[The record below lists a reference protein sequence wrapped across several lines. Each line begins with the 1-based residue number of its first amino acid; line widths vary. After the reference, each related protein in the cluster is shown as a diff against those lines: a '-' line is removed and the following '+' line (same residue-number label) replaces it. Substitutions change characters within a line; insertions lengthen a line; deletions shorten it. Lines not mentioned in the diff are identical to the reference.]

1 MSSAYTGV
9 KPKLSISEI
18 INMSVGFFG
27 IQFGWDLQRANMGR
41 IYESLGANP
50 DQVPLLFLAAPLT
63 GLLVQPII
71 GYLSDR
77 TWHPKL
83 GRRRPYF
90 MIGAILSSIAL
101 IFMPHSGS
109 LFMAAGLLWV
119 MDVFGNVSMEPFRA
133 FVTDK
138 LPDSQVNRGFIMQ
151 SFMIGVGGFI
161 ASSLPWVFRNIFHFQ
176 NTATQGSIP
185 ENVKISFYTGAFFF
199 LAAVL
204 YTVFTSKEYPPSDVD
219 YKKKI
224 KESKKGFGGGA
235 KEIFSALVNMP
246 PRMRIVSLVQFFTW
260 PGLFLMWFYYT
271 TAVGV
276 NIFGG
281 TAGSSD
287 PVFAEGADF
296 GSLTLAYYSVITFL
310 FALVLPFI
318 ADKLGRKLTHS
329 LCLIIGGLGL
339 ISVGWVTN
347 KNMLYGCMTCVGIA
361 WASILSMPY
370 AMLSRSLPKDKVG
383 IYMGI
388 FNFFI
393 VLPEI
398 IASLGFGWLMKNVL
412 HNDRLLAV
420 EVGGGLMVFAALV
433 CYLFIREKKVE
444 TTDEPLTTKLEILEE
459 RSV

>member
-1 MSSAYTGV
+1 MSSAYTGL
-9 KPKLSISEI
+9 KPKLSLSQI

-41 IYESLGANP
+41 IYENLGANP
-50 DQVPLLFLAAPLT
+50 DEVPLLFLAAPLT
-63 GLLVQPII
+63 GLIVQPIV
-71 GYLSDR
+71 GYMSDR
-77 TWHPKL
+77 TWHPKW

-101 IFMPHSGS
+101 LFMPHSGT
-109 LFMAAGLLWV
+109 LFMAAGLLWIL
-119 MDVFGNVSMEPFRA
+119 DVFGNVAMEPFRA

-151 SFMIGVGGFI
+151 SLMIGLGGSI
-161 ASSLPWVFRNIFHFQ
+161 ASALPWLMSNVFNVSNVADIGNIP
-176 NTATQGSIP
+176 A
-185 ENVKISFYTGAFFF
+185 NVKWSFYIGAFFF
-199 LAAVL
+199 ITAVL
-204 YTVFTSKEYPPSDVD
+204 YTVFTTKEYPPSDLDFKNKV
-219 YKKKI
+219 KQ
-224 KESKKGFGGGA
+224 SKKGFGGGFA
-235 KEIFSALVNMP
+235 EIMHALTNMP
-246 PRMRIVSLVQFFTW
+246 KRMRIISLVQFFTW
-260 PGLFLMWFYYT
+260 PGLFLMWFFYT

-281 TAGSSD
+281 KPDAND

-296 GSLTLAYYSVITFL
+296 GGLTLSFYSVVTFL

-318 ADKLGRKLTHS
+318 ADKLGRKLTHAIC
-329 LCLIIGGLGL
+329 LCCGAIGL
-339 ISVGWVTN
+339 ISVSWVEN
-347 KNMLYGCMTCVGIA
+347 KYMLFGSMIGVGIA

-370 AMLSRSLPKDKVG
+370 AMLSGSLPKDKVG

-412 HNDRLLAV
+412 NNDRMMALKI
-420 EVGGGLMVFAALV
+420 GGGLMLIAALI
-433 CYLFIREKKVE
+433 CLFFIREKRTNE
-444 TTDEPLTTKLEILEE
+444 TEATKLEIEE
-459 RSV
+459 QRPI

>member
-1 MSSAYTGV
+1 MSSAYTGI
-9 KPKLSISEI
+9 KPKLSLSQI

-41 IYESLGANP
+41 IYENLDAHP

-71 GYLSDR
+71 GYLSDN
-77 TWHPKL
+77 TWHPKW

-90 MIGAILSSIAL
+90 MVGAILSSIAL
-101 IFMPHSGS
+101 VFMPHSKE
-109 LFMAAGLLWV
+109 LWMAAGLLWV
-119 MDVFGNVSMEPFRA
+119 LDVFGNVAMEPFRA

-151 SFMIGVGGFI
+151 SLMIGFGGSV
-161 ASSLPWVFRNIFHFQ
+161 ASALPWLMKNVFHLA
-176 NTATQGSIP
+176 NTAERGSIP
-185 ENVKISFYTGAFFF
+185 ENVRLSFYIGAFFF
-199 LAAVL
+199 LSAVL
-204 YTVFTSKEYPPSDVD
+204 YTVFTTKEYPPSDLGFKNKV
-219 YKKKI
+219 
-224 KESKKGFGGGA
+224 KESNKGFGGGA
-235 KEIFSALVNMP
+235 REIFAALRSMP
-246 PRMRIVSLVQFFTW
+246 ARMRIVSLVQFFTW

-281 TAGSSD
+281 KADSSD
-287 PVFAEGADF
+287 PIFAEGADF
-296 GSLTLAYYSVITFL
+296 ASLTLSFYSVVTL
-310 FALVLPFI
+310 GFAFVLPFI

-329 LCLIIGGLGL
+329 LCLLCGALGL
-339 ISVGWVTN
+339 ISVSWVHD
-347 KNMLYGCMTCVGIA
+347 KNMLFVSMVGIGIA
-361 WASILSMPY
+361 WSSILSMPY
-370 AMLSRSLPKDKVG
+370 AMLSGCLPKNKVG

-412 HNDRLLAV
+412 HNDRLAAV
-420 EVGGGLMVFAALV
+420 KIGGALMIIAALI
-433 CYLFIREKKVE
+433 CFFFIKEKKV
-444 TTDEPLTTKLEILEE
+444 DEIATAKLEIEE
-459 RSV
+459 QRPI

>member
-1 MSSAYTGV
+1 MSSAYTGI
-9 KPKLSISEI
+9 KPKLSLVEI

-41 IYESLGANP
+41 IYENLGANP

-77 TWHPKL
+77 TWHPRW

-101 IFMPHSGS
+101 VFMPHSGT

-119 MDVFGNVSMEPFRA
+119 LDVFGNVAMEPFRA
-133 FVTDK
+133 YVTDK

-151 SFMIGVGGFI
+151 SLMIGLGGSI
-161 ASSLPWVFRNIFHFQ
+161 ASALPWLMKNVFHVA
-176 NTATQGSIP
+176 NTAAAGNIP
-185 ENVKISFYTGAFFF
+185 ANVRWSFYTGAFFF
-199 LAAVL
+199 ISAVL
-204 YTVFTSKEYPPSDVD
+204 YTVFTTKEYPPSDPD
-219 YKKKI
+219 FRNK
-224 KESKKGFGGGA
+224 SKSSGGGGLG
-235 KEIFSALVNMP
+235 EIFHALSNMP
-246 PRMRIVSLVQFFTW
+246 SRMKAVSLVQFFTW
-260 PGLFLMWFYYT
+260 PGLFLMWFFYT

-281 TAGSSD
+281 NPDSSD
-287 PVFAEGADF
+287 PVFAKGADF
-296 GSLTLAYYSVITFL
+296 GGLTLSFYSVVTLL
-310 FALVLPFI
+310 FSFVLPSI
-318 ADKLGRKLTHS
+318 ADKLGRKLTHTICL
-329 LCLIIGGLGL
+329 LCGALGL
-339 ISVGWVTN
+339 ISVSWIHDKYLLFGSMV
-347 KNMLYGCMTCVGIA
+347 GVGIA

-370 AMLSRSLPKDKVG
+370 AMLSGCLPKDKVG

-412 HNDRLLAV
+412 GNDRMLAL
-420 EVGGGLMVFAALV
+420 EIGGGMMILAAAI
-433 CYLFIREKKVE
+433 CYFIIKEDR
-444 TTDEPLTTKLEILEE
+444 TAPADEPLPANK
-459 RSV
+459 

>member
-1 MSSAYTGV
+1 MSTAFTGA
-9 KPKLSISEI
+9 KPKLSLSEI

-41 IYESLGANP
+41 IYENLGAHP

-71 GYLSDR
+71 GYLSDK
-77 TWHPKL
+77 TWHPRW

-90 MIGAILSSIAL
+90 MVGAILSSIAL
-101 IFMPHSGS
+101 FVMPHSS
-109 LFMAAGLLWV
+109 TLWMAAGLLWIL
-119 MDVFGNVSMEPFRA
+119 DTCGNIAMEPFRA

-151 SFMIGVGGFI
+151 SLMIGMGGSI
-161 ASSLPWVFRNIFHFQ
+161 ASALPWIMRNIFHVN
-176 NTATQGSIP
+176 NTAEKGSIP
-185 ENVKISFYTGAFFF
+185 DNVQWSFYIGSFFF

-204 YTVFTSKEYPPSDVD
+204 YTVFTTKEYPPSDLG
-219 YKKKI
+219 YKDKV
-224 KESKKGFGGGA
+224 KESHKGFGGGA
-235 KEIFSALVNMP
+235 KEIFSAMSNMP
-246 PRMRIVSLVQFFTW
+246 SKMKIIALVQFFTW

-271 TAVGV
+271 TAVAV
-276 NIFGG
+276 NVFGG
-281 TAGSSD
+281 KDASD
-287 PVFAEGADF
+287 PVYAQGADF
-296 GSLTLAYYSVITFL
+296 GSLTLSYYSVITFL
-310 FALVLPFI
+310 FALILPAI

-329 LCLIIGGLGL
+329 LCLICGAIGL
-339 ISVGWVTN
+339 ISVGWVKN
-347 KNMLYGCMTCVGIA
+347 KYMLYGCMTGVGIA

-370 AMLSRSLPKDKVG
+370 AILSGVLPKDKVG

-412 HNDRLLAV
+412 NNDRLLAV
-420 EVGGGLMVFAALV
+420 EVGGGMMILAAII
-433 CYLFIREKKVE
+433 CYLFIKEHKNEFVN
-444 TTDEPLTTKLEILEE
+444 DELTAELEIAEQ

>member
-1 MSSAYTGV
+1 MSTTYDGV
-9 KPKLSISEI
+9 KPKLRLTEI
-18 INMSVGFFG
+18 INMSVGFLG

-41 IYESLGANP
+41 IYENLGANA

-63 GLLVQPII
+63 GLIVQPII

-77 TWHPKL
+77 TWHPKW

-101 IFMPHSGS
+101 FFMPQSS
-109 LFMAAGLLWV
+109 TLWMAAGLLWIL
-119 MDVFGNVSMEPFRA
+119 DTCGNIAMEPFRA

-151 SFMIGVGGFI
+151 SFMIGLGGSI
-161 ASSLPWVFRNIFHFQ
+161 ASALPWLMRNVFHLA
-176 NTATQGSIP
+176 NTAEQGSIP
-185 ENVKISFYTGAFFF
+185 ENVKWSFYIGGFFF
-199 LAAVL
+199 ITAVL
-204 YTVFTSKEYPPSDVD
+204 YTVFTTKEYPPSDVS
-219 YKKKI
+219 YKEKV
-224 KESKKGFGGGA
+224 KESNKGFGAGA
-235 KEIFSALVNMP
+235 REILSALTNMP
-246 PRMRIVSLVQFFTW
+246 HKMKLVALVQFFTW

-271 TAVGV
+271 TAVAV
-276 NIFGG
+276 NVFGG
-281 TAGSSD
+281 TNASD
-287 PVFAEGADF
+287 PVYAKGADF

-310 FALVLPFI
+310 FALVLPKI
-318 ADKLGRKLTHS
+318 ADRLGRKLTHS
-329 LCLIIGGLGL
+329 LCLLCGALGL
-339 ISVGWVTN
+339 ISVAWVHEPY
-347 KNMLYGCMTCVGIA
+347 MLYACMTGVGVA

-370 AMLSRSLPKDKVG
+370 AMLSGSLPKDKVG

-412 HNDRLLAV
+412 NNDRLFAV
-420 EVGGGLMVFAALV
+420 QLGGGMMILAAIV
-433 CYLFIREKKVE
+433 CFIFIKENRQA
-444 TTDEPLTTKLEILEE
+444 DEDEVLTSKLEIREE

>member
-1 MSSAYTGV
+1 MSSAYTGI
-9 KPKLSISEI
+9 KPKLSLSQI

-41 IYESLGANP
+41 IYENLGANP

-71 GYLSDR
+71 GYMSDR
-77 TWHPKL
+77 TWHPKW

-101 IFMPHSGS
+101 VFMPHSS
-109 LFMAAGLLWV
+109 ELWMAAGLLWIL
-119 MDVFGNVSMEPFRA
+119 DVFGNVAMEPFRA

-151 SFMIGVGGFI
+151 SLMIGLGGSI
-161 ASSLPWVFRNIFHFQ
+161 ASALPWLMKNVFHLA
-176 NTATQGSIP
+176 NTADQGGIP
-185 ENVKISFYTGAFFF
+185 ENVKFSFYIGAIFFIT
-199 LAAVL
+199 AVL
-204 YTVFTSKEYPPSDVD
+204 YTVFTTKEYPPSDLGFKNKV
-219 YKKKI
+219 
-224 KESKKGFGGGA
+224 KESNKGFGGGVR
-235 KEIFSALVNMP
+235 EIFAALTNMP
-246 PRMRIVSLVQFFTW
+246 KRMKIVSLVQFFTW

-271 TAVGV
+271 TAVAV
-276 NIFGG
+276 NIFHG
-281 TAGSSD
+281 TNASD
-287 PVFAEGADF
+287 PVYAEGADF
-296 GSLTLAYYSVITFL
+296 GSLTLSFYSVVTFL
-310 FALVLPFI
+310 FALVLPTI

-329 LCLIIGGLGL
+329 LCLICGAIGL
-339 ISVGWVTN
+339 ISVNWVED
-347 KNMLYGCMTCVGIA
+347 KNLLFVSMVGVGIA

-370 AMLSRSLPKDKVG
+370 AMLSGCLPKDKVG

-412 HNDRLLAV
+412 GNDRMVALKI
-420 EVGGGLMVFAALV
+420 GGGLMIIAALI
-433 CYLFIREKKVE
+433 CFLFIKESKRVNE
-444 TTDEPLTTKLEILEE
+444 TESLKLEIEE
-459 RSV
+459 QRPI

>member
-1 MSSAYTGV
+1 MSSAFTGE
-9 KPKLSISEI
+9 KPRLSLVDI

-41 IYESLGANP
+41 IYENLGANP

-63 GLLVQPII
+63 GLLVQPVI

-77 TWHPKL
+77 TWHPKW

-90 MIGAILSSIAL
+90 MVGAILSSIAL
-101 IFMPHSGS
+101 VFMPHSGT

-119 MDVFGNVSMEPFRA
+119 LDVFGNVAMEPFRA

-138 LPDSQVNRGFIMQ
+138 LPDSQVNKGFIMQ
-151 SFMIGVGGFI
+151 SMMIGLGGSI
-161 ASSLPWVFRNIFHFQ
+161 ASALPWIMNNVFHVA
-176 NTATQGSIP
+176 NTAEAGHIP
-185 ENVKISFYTGAFFF
+185 GNVKFSFYTGAFFF

-204 YTVFTSKEYPPSDVD
+204 YTVFKTKEYPPSDLAFREKV
-219 YKKKI
+219 KQ
-224 KESKKGFGGGA
+224 SNKGFGGGA
-235 KEIFSALVNMP
+235 REIFHALSNMP
-246 PRMRIVSLVQFFTW
+246 SRMRIVSLVQFFTW
-260 PGLFLMWFYYT
+260 PGLFLMWFFYT

-281 TAGSSD
+281 KADSTD

-296 GSLTLAYYSVITFL
+296 GSLTLSFYSVITFF
-310 FALVLPFI
+310 FALVLPAI
-318 ADKLGRKLTHS
+318 ANRLGRKTTHS
-329 LCLIIGGLGL
+329 LCLLCGAIGL
-339 ISVGWVTN
+339 ISVSWIHN
-347 KNMLYGCMTCVGIA
+347 KYYLFGSMVGVGIA

-412 HNDRLLAV
+412 HNDRMAALQI
-420 EVGGGLMVFAALV
+420 GGGLMILAAVICFFA
-433 CYLFIREKKVE
+433 IKEKRVDE
-444 TTDEPLTTKLEILEE
+444 TAAIKMEIEE
-459 RSV
+459 QRPI

>member
-1 MSSAYTGV
+1 MSSAYSGE
-9 KPKLSISEI
+9 KPKLSLQDI

-63 GLLVQPII
+63 GLLVQPVI

-77 TWHPKL
+77 TWHPKW

-101 IFMPHSGS
+101 VFMPHSS
-109 LFMAAGLLWV
+109 TLFMAAGLLWV
-119 MDVFGNVSMEPFRA
+119 MDVFGNVAMEPFRA

-151 SFMIGVGGFI
+151 SFMIGLGGSI
-161 ASSLPWVFRNIFHFQ
+161 ASALPWIFKNIFNYD
-176 NTATQGSIP
+176 NTVKAGGIP
-185 ENVKISFYTGAFFF
+185 DNVKLSFYLGAVFF
-199 LAAVL
+199 LSAVF
-204 YTVFTSKEYPPSDVD
+204 YTVFTTKEYPPSEEQL
-219 YKKKI
+219 KNKA
-224 KESKKGFGGGA
+224 ESKGGGIA
-235 KEIFSALVNMP
+235 HGIQEILSALRNMP

-271 TAVGV
+271 TAVAV
-276 NIFGG
+276 NVFHGKDQ
-281 TAGSSD
+281 SD
-287 PVFAEGADF
+287 PVFANGADF
-296 GSLTLAYYSVITFL
+296 GSLTLSSYSVVTFL
-310 FALVLPFI
+310 FALVLPLI
-318 ADKLGRKLTHS
+318 ADKLGRKTTHS
-329 LCLIIGGLGL
+329 LCLLAGAIGL
-339 ISVGWVTN
+339 ISVGWIEN
-347 KNMLYGCMTCVGIA
+347 KYFLYLSMTGVGIA

-370 AMLSRSLPKDKVG
+370 AMLSGCLPKAKVG

-412 HNDRLLAV
+412 SNDRVLAV
-420 EVGGGLMVFAALV
+420 QIGGGLMVLAALI
-433 CYLFIREKKVE
+433 CYIFIKEKK
-444 TTDEPLTTKLEILEE
+444 TNTASLELK
-459 RSV
+459 

>member
-1 MSSAYTGV
+1 MSLTAFTGL
-9 KPKLSISEI
+9 KPKLRLSEI

-41 IYESLGANP
+41 IYENLGANP
-50 DQVPLLFLAAPLT
+50 DEVPLLFLAAPLT
-63 GLLVQPII
+63 GLLIQPVI
-71 GYLSDR
+71 GYMSDR
-77 TWHPKL
+77 TWHPKW

-101 IFMPHSGS
+101 VFMPHSS
-109 LFMAAGLLWV
+109 ELWMAAGLLWV
-119 MDVFGNVSMEPFRA
+119 LDVFGNVAMEPFRA

-151 SFMIGVGGFI
+151 SLMIGLGGSI
-161 ASSLPWVFRNIFHFQ
+161 ASALPWLMKNVFDHTNI
-176 NTATQGSIP
+176 TADCVIP
-185 ENVKISFYTGAFFF
+185 DNVKWSFYIGAFFF
-199 LAAVL
+199 IVSVL
-204 YTVFTSKEYPPSDVD
+204 YTVFTTKEYPPSDLGFKNKV
-219 YKKKI
+219 
-224 KESKKGFGGGA
+224 KESNKGFGSGA
-235 KEIFSALVNMP
+235 REIFHALTHMP
-246 PRMRIVSLVQFFTW
+246 KRMRIVSLVQFFTW
-260 PGLFLMWFYYT
+260 PGLFLMWFFYT

-287 PVFAEGADF
+287 PTFAKGADF
-296 GSLTLAYYSVITFL
+296 GSLTLSFYSVVTFL

-318 ADKLGRKLTHS
+318 ADKLGRKTTHA
-329 LCLIIGGLGL
+329 LCLLCGALGL
-339 ISVGWVTN
+339 ISVSWVED
-347 KNMLYGCMTCVGIA
+347 KNLLFVSMVGVGIA

-370 AMLSRSLPKDKVG
+370 AMLSGSLPKDKVG

-412 HNDRLLAV
+412 GNDRMAALKI
-420 EVGGGLMVFAALV
+420 GGGLMIIAALI
-433 CYLFIREKKVE
+433 CFIFIKDKKVDE
-444 TTDEPLTTKLEILEE
+444 TEATKLEIEE
-459 RSV
+459 QRSI

>member
-1 MSSAYTGV
+1 MSSAFTGV
-9 KPKLSISEI
+9 KPKLSLVQI

-41 IYESLGANP
+41 IYENLGANP

-71 GYLSDR
+71 GYMSDR
-77 TWHPKL
+77 TWHPKW

-101 IFMPHSGS
+101 LFMPHSS
-109 LFMAAGLLWV
+109 ELWMAAGLLWV
-119 MDVFGNVSMEPFRA
+119 LDVFGNVAMEPFRA

-151 SFMIGVGGFI
+151 SLMIGLGGSI
-161 ASSLPWVFRNIFHFQ
+161 ASALPWLMKNVFQ
-176 NTATQGSIP
+176 LTNTAAQGEIP
-185 ENVKISFYTGAFFF
+185 ENVKFSFYIGAFFF
-199 LAAVL
+199 IASVL
-204 YTVFTSKEYPPSDVD
+204 YTVFTTKEYPPSDLGFRNKV
-219 YKKKI
+219 
-224 KESKKGFGGGA
+224 KESNKGFGSGFR
-235 KEIFSALVNMP
+235 EVMTALTNMP
-246 PRMRIVSLVQFFTW
+246 KRMRIVSLVQFFTW
-260 PGLFLMWFYYT
+260 PGLFLMWFFYT

-281 TAGSSD
+281 QAGSTD
-287 PVFAEGADF
+287 PVFAKGADF
-296 GSLTLAYYSVITFL
+296 GSLTLAFYSVVTFL

-318 ADKLGRKLTHS
+318 ADKLGRKTTHT
-329 LCLIIGGLGL
+329 LCLLCGALGL
-339 ISVGWVTN
+339 ISVSWVEN
-347 KNMLYGCMTCVGIA
+347 KNLLFGSMVGVGIA

-370 AMLSRSLPKDKVG
+370 AMLSGSLPKDKVG
-383 IYMGI
+383 VYMGI

-412 HNDRLLAV
+412 GNDRMAALKI
-420 EVGGGLMVFAALV
+420 GGGLMIIAALI
-433 CYLFIREKKVE
+433 CFFFIKDKKDDNE
-444 TTDEPLTTKLEILEE
+444 TATIKLEIEE
-459 RSV
+459 QRPI

>member
-9 KPKLSISEI
+9 KPRLSLVEI

-41 IYESLGANP
+41 IYENLGANP

-63 GLLVQPII
+63 GLIVQPII
-71 GYLSDR
+71 GYLSDH
-77 TWHPKL
+77 TWHPKW

-101 IFMPHSGS
+101 VFMPHSS
-109 LFMAAGLLWV
+109 ALWMAAGLLWV
-119 MDVFGNVSMEPFRA
+119 LDVFGNVAMEPFRA

-151 SFMIGVGGFI
+151 SLMIGLGGSI
-161 ASSLPWVFRNIFHFQ
+161 ASALPWIMNNIFHVA
-176 NTATQGSIP
+176 NTSGAGTIP
-185 ENVKISFYTGAFFF
+185 PNVRWSFYTGAFFF
-199 LAAVL
+199 ISAVL
-204 YTVFTSKEYPPSDVD
+204 YTVFTTKEYPPSDPD
-219 YKKKI
+219 FKKKG
-224 KESKKGFGGGA
+224 KENSKGFGAGFG
-235 KEIFSALVNMP
+235 EMVTALKNMP
-246 PRMRIVSLVQFFTW
+246 ARMRAVSLVQFFTW
-260 PGLFLMWFYYT
+260 PGLFLMWFFYT

-281 TAGSSD
+281 KPDSSD
-287 PVFAEGADF
+287 PVFAKGADF
-296 GSLTLAYYSVITFL
+296 GGLTLSFYSVVTLAFS
-310 FALVLPFI
+310 FVLPFI
-318 ADKLGRKLTHS
+318 ADKLGRKLTHTICL
-329 LCLIIGGLGL
+329 LCGALGL
-339 ISVGWVTN
+339 ISVSWIHD
-347 KNMLYGCMTCVGIA
+347 KNMLFGSMVGVGIA

-370 AMLSRSLPKDKVG
+370 AMLSGCLPKDKVG

-412 HNDRLLAV
+412 GNDRMLAL
-420 EVGGGLMVFAALV
+420 ELGGGMMILAAAICFFMIKEDRTAV
-433 CYLFIREKKVE
+433 V
-444 TTDEPLTTKLEILEE
+444 DEMLPLDKQ
-459 RSV
+459 